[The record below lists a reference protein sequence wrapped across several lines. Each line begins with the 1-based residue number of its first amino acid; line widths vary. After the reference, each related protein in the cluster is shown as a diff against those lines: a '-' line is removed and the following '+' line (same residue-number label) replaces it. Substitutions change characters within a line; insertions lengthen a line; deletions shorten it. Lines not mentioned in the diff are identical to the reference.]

1 MNAKDDPFGLDGRT
15 VIRPGGE
22 RRPGPAARP
31 HGSDAGGERTVFDP
45 GGGAFSAAGQASAGQ
60 APTGTVIQ
68 QDMPFTGTVVA
79 ETGFSGAPDERGRLA
94 AEATEAARSPQEQ
107 LAEAADRVDFPSA
120 NPLLAAAAPLLTFLG
135 ALRLSPGAAQEEPLG
150 EETATFI
157 GTFQDR
163 IAEAGVSGEDA
174 RIATFAL
181 CETADDIAM
190 ALPGMTGD
198 WWKQHGMVARFFR
211 PGVHGTG
218 FFAALNKVLT
228 EPENHKD
235 LLELMHACMALGF
248 EGQYRGAKGQDGAL
262 ERVRRDT
269 FETLR
274 YFRPR
279 PAEGLSPRWQGVS
292 APAARR
298 SFRLPVWVAAAGMCA
313 LIAGAFFTMRSL
325 ITDQGEALAQEL
337 LTLEPKSAPTIAR
350 TVVVA
355 PVSEAAAEP
364 EPAAPPAPPETPQ
377 IDRIRAALAKEIDA
391 GQVTVDARGEFI
403 VVEIG
408 NALLFDSGGVETKP
422 DFAPVAADIAAVL
435 SAEPGAI
442 RIVGHTDNVKPRK
455 SGTYKSNYDLSVAR
469 AEAVRALLAP
479 KIGDATRLTVE
490 GKGDDEPVAD
500 NATAEG
506 RARNRRIDVMLARK
520 ETP

>member
-15 VIRPGGE
+15 VIRQ
-22 RRPGPAARP
+22 PAAPPVEPAPQRP
-31 HGSDAGGERTVFDP
+31 ADNAAGERTVFDP
-45 GGGAFSAAGQASAGQ
+45 HGDASSPPAQASS
-60 APTGTVIQ
+60 GTVIQ
-68 QDMPFTGTVVA
+68 QDMPFTGTVIA
-79 ETGFSGAPDERGRLA
+79 ESGFPSGSGDPEQAVE
-94 AEATEAARSPQEQ
+94 AEPAQSPQGT
-107 LAEAADRVDFPSA
+107 LAEAADRVSFPSS
-120 NPLLAAAAPLLTFLG
+120 NPLLAAAAPLLAFLG
-135 ALRLSPGAAQEEPLG
+135 ALRLSPAAAREEPLA
-150 EETATFI
+150 EEIATFI
-157 GTFQDR
+157 GTFQSR
-163 IAEAGVSGEDA
+163 IAEAGIAGEDA
-174 RIATFAL
+174 RIAAFAL

-198 WWKQHGMVARFFR
+198 WWKQHGAVARFFR
-211 PGVHGTG
+211 AGAHGTG

-235 LLELMHACMALGF
+235 LIELMHACLSLGF
-248 EGQYRGAKGQDGAL
+248 EGQYRGAAGQDGTL

-274 YFRPR
+274 YFRPG
-279 PAEGLSPRWQGVS
+279 PAEGLSPRWRPVS
-292 APAARR
+292 APSARR
-298 SFRLPVWVAAAGMCA
+298 SFRLPVWVAAAGMCTV
-313 LIAGAFFTMRSL
+313 LAGAFFTMRAL

-337 LTLEPKSAPTIAR
+337 LTVEPKSAPTIAR

-355 PVSEAAAEP
+355 PVEEAAEP
-364 EPAAPPAPPETPQ
+364 APVAPPPPPRETPQ
-377 IDRIRAALAKEIDA
+377 IDRIRAALAKELGA
-391 GQVTVDARGEFI
+391 KQVTIDTKGDFI
-403 VVEIG
+403 VIEID
-408 NALLFDSGGVETKP
+408 NALLFGSGAVETKP
-422 DFAPVAADIAAVL
+422 EFAPVADDIAVAL
-435 SAEPGAI
+435 SAEPGPI

-469 AEAVRALLAP
+469 AEAVQALLAP

-490 GKGDDEPVAD
+490 GKGEDEPIAD